1 MVDIGKIIEKEL
13 AQIQNNKPT
22 IVFSESEDPRVLEAV
37 CYLTRFCR
45 PVFLKKQEDV
55 KKIFEKNL
63 PSIDNSRVDYT
74 LSQSA
79 FVDISKEKE
88 LLEELASLFLQTENK
103 FAGGKE
109 EALEILKD
117 PAMFAIYLVKA
128 GYADMVVGG
137 ALYEP
142 MKFLRPALKALKTH
156 DIQCEAG
163 LFFLPDEA
171 NESVFPNNI
180 AVFGDVGVNT
190 QMTPETLATVAVGT
204 SVIARDLIPESVL
217 PQINGAIVSYS
228 NRGSDEGPSPELVRK
243 AAEYVP
249 KILSE
254 QIKRDKRYETI
265 NIVEEVKVSAV
276 LSKRS
281 AGSYSHSDK
290 NMEKLAGQF
299 NVIIAPN
306 LELGNFLFHF
316 YSARFPQA
324 KKLTAIYG
332 ARFRV
337 IDLALDC
344 SAEDVVLT
352 VKANLLRH
360 FRFGKWYETPKDL
373 FFKRYKVLAINP
385 GSTSTKIAFYE
396 GETEKWVEEI
406 RHSAEE
412 LKPFAGRPL
421 VEQGTFRKEIILKAM
436 KDKGVKVEDL
446 DGIAARGGLLD
457 PISSGTYEIS
467 DKMIEHLKSAKNG
480 EHASNLGA
488 IIAKELT
495 EGTKVRCYIVDPVVV
510 DELPERVKITGLK
523 EMRRKSISHA
533 LNQIASARRYAEEN
547 ETFYEKINV
556 IVCHMGGGI
565 SIGAH
570 KRGRYIDVN
579 NALDGEG
586 PFSPERS
593 GSLPVGDLINLCFSG
608 KYTKQE
614 LKVLNKGRGGMISLL
629 GTSDLREIEKRIAEG
644 DKEAENAFE
653 AMAYQISKEITSRI
667 PAFDGESIDQII
679 LTGGMARSKLL
690 TEKISNYVSPVK
702 CGVTVYAGENEMFAL
717 TKGVLRVLSG
727 RAKAKSY

>member
-1 MVDIGKIIEKEL
+1 MVDTEKIIDKEL
-13 AQIQNNKPT
+13 AKIQNNKPT
-22 IVFSESEDPRVLEAV
+22 IVFAESEDPRVLEAV
-37 CYLTRFCR
+37 CHLTRFCR
-45 PVFLKKQEDV
+45 PVFLKTQEEI
-55 KKIFEKNL
+55 KKIFEKYL
-63 PSIDNSRVDYT
+63 PSIDNSCIDYT

-79 FVDISKEKE
+79 FVDISREKR
-88 LLEELASLFLQTENK
+88 LLEELSSLFLHTENS
-103 FAGGKE
+103 FSGGKDR
-109 EALEILKD
+109 AVEILKD

-128 GYADMVVGG
+128 GYADIVVGG
-137 ALYEP
+137 AFYEP
-142 MKFLRPALKALKTH
+142 RNYLRPALKALKTH
-156 DIQCEAG
+156 DIQCKAG
-163 LFFLPDEA
+163 LFILPDET
-171 NESVFPNNI
+171 NESLFPNNI

-190 QMTPETLATVAVGT
+190 EMTPEILANVAVAT

-217 PQINGAIVSYS
+217 PQINSAIVSYP
-228 NRGSDEGPSPELVRK
+228 NNGSEEGSSLELVRR
-243 AAEYVP
+243 AAEFIP
-249 KILSE
+249 KILAE

-265 NIVEEVKVSAV
+265 NIVEDVKISTV
-276 LSKRS
+276 LSKHS
-281 AGSYSHSDK
+281 ASSYSHNDK
-290 NMEKLAGQF
+290 EMETNAGKF

-316 YSARFPQA
+316 FSTMFRQA
-324 KKLTAIYG
+324 KKLTSING
-332 ARFRV
+332 TRFKV

-344 SAEDVVLT
+344 TASDVVLT
-352 VKANLLRH
+352 VKANLLRF
-360 FRFGKWYETPKDL
+360 FRFGKWNETPNDL

-385 GSTSTKIAFYE
+385 GSTSTKMALYE
-396 GETEKWVEEI
+396 GEKEKWAEEI
-406 RHSAEE
+406 SHNAEE
-412 LKPFAGRPL
+412 LKPFAGKPI
-421 VEQGTFRKEIILKAM
+421 VEQRTFRKEIILKTL
-436 KDKGVKVEDL
+436 KDKGLKVEDL

-457 PISSGTYEIS
+457 PISSGTYEIN

-488 IIAKELT
+488 IIAKELS
-495 EGTKVRCYIVDPVVV
+495 EGTGVRCFIVDPVVV
-510 DELPERVKITGLK
+510 DELPERVKITGIK
-523 EMRRKSISHA
+523 EIRRKSISHA

-565 SIGAH
+565 SVGAH

-586 PFSPERS
+586 PFSSERS

-608 KYTKQE
+608 KYTKQQ

-653 AMAYQISKEITSRI
+653 AMAYQISKEITSKI
-667 PAFDGESIDQII
+667 PAFDGEDIDQII

-690 TEKISNYVSPVK
+690 TEKISYYVSPLK

-717 TKGVLRVLSG
+717 TKGALRVLSG
-727 RAKAKSY
+727 KATAKYY